1 MAYQRSHK
9 GVLSNTIEGGKK
21 LKTILNKTGK
31 GTSLSGNLNIALMT
45 SILEEHL
52 IGSVDHN
59 FNIKSKVEN
68 NYVSSNS
75 WTC

>member
-1 MAYQRSHK
+1 MAYQRSHN

-21 LKTILNKTGK
+21 LKTIFNKTGK

-52 IGSVDHN
+52 IGSIDHN
-59 FNIKSKVEN
+59 FNIK
-68 NYVSSNS
+68 
-75 WTC
+75 